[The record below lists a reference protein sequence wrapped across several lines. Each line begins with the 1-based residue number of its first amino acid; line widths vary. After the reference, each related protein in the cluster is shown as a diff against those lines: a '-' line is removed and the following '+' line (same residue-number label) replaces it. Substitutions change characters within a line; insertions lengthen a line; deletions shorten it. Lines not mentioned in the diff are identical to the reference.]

1 MSANETA
8 VSAVNATHNESLFR
22 CDIKI
27 PSYLMAI
34 VVGDLEY
41 RSLGKRVGVITEPS
55 QMDFVAN
62 ELDTMEE
69 LLDTAESYLTP
80 YIWGN
85 YTVVVLPPSFPF
97 GGMENPLLTFA
108 SPTIIVGD
116 KSQVYVA
123 THEIAHSWT
132 GNDVTC
138 RNWEDFWINEG
149 FTVFSERK
157 VSGMLHGRDF
167 AQVEALLGNSTLWAD
182 MNTYGLDNTY
192 SSLHPI
198 LEGDSPDNAFS
209 NVPYEKGFQLLYY
222 MESLVGEDLFQNFL
236 QTYIL
241 QYSQQSIT
249 TIELR
254 LTWEQ
259 WVHDHFE
266 GAKINEILGAVDWET
281 WLFKPELAPV
291 HLDFSTDMSREAV
304 KLALEYIEL
313 GGKSS
318 PSDKDQ
324 YTKFDSNLKTI
335 FYTTLLESQAKVTI
349 DILVRVD
356 SDFSVSADPNPEV
369 KQRWL
374 PLGLSLKYQPAYD
387 PAHEFVSA

>member
-8 VSAVNATHNESLFR
+8 VTAFNATHNESLFR

-41 RSLGKRVGVITEPS
+41 RSLGRRVGVITEPS
-55 QMDFVAN
+55 QMDRVAS
-62 ELDTMEE
+62 ELDTLEN
-69 LLDTAESYLTP
+69 LLDTAEAYLTP

-138 RNWEDFWINEG
+138 RDWENFWLNEG

-157 VSGMLHGRDF
+157 VSAQLFGADF
-167 AQVEALLGNSTLWAD
+167 AKVEALLGNSTLWSD
-182 MNTYGLDNTY
+182 MNTYGLSSTY
-192 SSLHPI
+192 SSIHPI
-198 LEGDSPDNAFS
+198 LEGDTPDAAFS
-209 NVPYEKGFQLLYY
+209 TVPYEKGFQLLYF
-222 MESLVGEDLFQNFL
+222 MESLVGEDTFRAFL

-241 QYSQQSIT
+241 KYSQDSIT

-254 LTWEQ
+254 QTWE
-259 WVHDHFE
+259 
-266 GAKINEILGAVDWET
+266 
-281 WLFKPELAPV
+281 
-291 HLDFSTDMSREAV
+291 
-304 KLALEYIEL
+304 
-313 GGKSS
+313 
-318 PSDKDQ
+318 
-324 YTKFDSNLKTI
+324 
-335 FYTTLLESQAKVTI
+335 
-349 DILVRVD
+349 
-356 SDFSVSADPNPEV
+356 
-369 KQRWL
+369 
-374 PLGLSLKYQPAYD
+374 
-387 PAHEFVSA
+387 